1 MAALQHSS
9 RLRKLRAIT
18 LGLIGGVLLLTG
30 GCTAP
35 QQETASQETAP
46 AAPPAQIT
54 PADVELYGVRLF
66 REDGGYQVEGQIQN
80 NSANFTLTEFQF
92 QMAMQDCLP
101 SGVCEILAED
111 VSTIAADVPAGE
123 SAVFQAAPDFSNMP
137 APQGQLGWHY
147 AVVGATGARN

>member
-1 MAALQHSS
+1 MSLRGHSWMLAVLVAL
-9 RLRKLRAIT
+9 A
-18 LGLIGGVLLLTG
+18 GLA
-30 GCTAP
+30 CSAP
-35 QQETASQETAP
+35 QQETASEAP
-46 AAPPAQIT
+46 APAEQIT
-54 PADVELYGVRLF
+54 PEDVEVFGVRLF

-123 SAVFQAAPDFSNMP
+123 SAAFQAAPDFSAMP